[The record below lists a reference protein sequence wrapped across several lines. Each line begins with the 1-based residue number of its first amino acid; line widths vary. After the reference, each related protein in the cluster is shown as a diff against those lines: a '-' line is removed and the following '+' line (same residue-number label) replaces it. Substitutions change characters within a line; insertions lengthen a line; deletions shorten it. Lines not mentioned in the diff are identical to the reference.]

1 MTTSSVTNSTN
12 PYANLGIAIGNTSS
26 TASTS
31 GANGSSSTGGG
42 AQSLNMDSFM
52 TLLTTQLQ
60 NQDPTQPMDNSQMV
74 AQLAQFSSLE
84 GINQLNTTVSGFQ
97 STLQANQVMQA
108 AALVGKAAIVKGSTG
123 YLYNTQASDGT
134 TTASGM
140 IGAVDVPPGAT
151 SLSVNITNSAGQVVK
166 SLSVPT
172 TGDSR
177 PTFSWDGNLPDGSP
191 APAGTYSIGAN
202 ATVDG
207 KGQAAQTYVG
217 AVIQSVG
224 VTSSGPQLN
233 LDGGLPPAQLSDVV
247 EIIG

>member
-1 MTTSSVTNSTN
+1 MSTTPVTNNNN
-12 PYANLGIAIGNTSS
+12 PYASLGIAIGNTSS
-26 TASTS
+26 TSDSSASN
-31 GANGSSSTGGG
+31 ATGGG

-60 NQDPTQPMDNSQMV
+60 NQDPTNPMDNSQMV

-108 AALVGKAAIVKGSTG
+108 ASLVGKAAIVKGSTG
-123 YLYNTQASDGT
+123 YLYNSQASDGST
-134 TTASGM
+134 QASGM
-140 IGAVDVPPGAT
+140 IGAVDVPTGAT
-151 SLSVNITNSAGQVVK
+151 SVSVNITNSAGQVVK
-166 SLSVPT
+166 TLSVPT
-172 TGDSR
+172 NGDPR
-177 PTFSWDGNLPDGSP
+177 PTFSWDGKMPDGGP
-191 APAGTYSIGAN
+191 APAGTYSFSAN

-233 LDGGLPPAQLSDVV
+233 LDGGLPAAKLSDVV

>member
-1 MTTSSVTNSTN
+1 MSTPPVTNNTN
-12 PYANLGIAIGNTSS
+12 PYASLGIAIGNTGSTAGSSASS
-26 TASTS
+26 T
-31 GANGSSSTGGG
+31 TGGG

-60 NQDPTQPMDNSQMV
+60 NQDPTNPMDNSQMV

-108 AALVGKAAIVKGSTG
+108 ASLVGKAAIVKGSTG
-123 YLYNTQASDGT
+123 YLYNTQASDGST
-134 TTASGM
+134 QASGM
-140 IGAVDVPPGAT
+140 IGAVDVPTGAT
-151 SLSVNITNSAGQVVK
+151 SVSVNITNSAGQVVK
-166 SLSVPT
+166 TLSVPT
-172 TGDSR
+172 TGNAR
-177 PTFSWDGNLPDGSP
+177 PTFSWDGKMPDGGP
-191 APAGTYSIGAN
+191 APAGTYSFSAN

-224 VTSSGPQLN
+224 VTSNGPQLN
-233 LDGGLPPAQLSDVV
+233 LDGGLPAAQLSDVV

>member
-12 PYANLGIAIGNTSS
+12 PYASLGIAIGNTSS
-26 TASTS
+26 TSGTSAS
-31 GANGSSSTGGG
+31 GAAATGGG

-60 NQDPTQPMDNSQMV
+60 NQDPTNPMDNSQMV

-108 AALVGKAAIVKGSTG
+108 ASLVGKAAIVKGSTG
-123 YLYNTQASDGT
+123 YLYNTQSSNGT

-140 IGAVDVPPGAT
+140 IGAVDIPTGAT
-151 SLSVNITNSAGQVVK
+151 SVSVNITNSAGQVVK
-166 SLSVPT
+166 TLAVPT
-172 TGDSR
+172 TGNAR
-177 PTFSWDGNLPDGSP
+177 PTFSWDGNMPDGSP
-191 APAGTYSIGAN
+191 APAGTYSISAN
-202 ATVDG
+202 ATVNG
-207 KGQAAQTYVG
+207 QGQAAQTYVG